1 VKIYLDLCAIQRP
14 LDTPNQV
21 RIVLEA
27 EAVLG
32 IITFCDS
39 GQAELVSSEALF
51 YEGEQSPLPIR
62 QEHTRS
68 VLAKAKSSVNV
79 SKKETARATTLI
91 TFGLRPLDALHLVAL
106 AEAGNADYFC
116 TCDDTLLKSAKR
128 VKDLAVKVIN
138 PVDLVQE
145 IEK

>member
-21 RIVLEA
+21 RIILES

-39 GQAELVSSEALF
+39 GQAELISSEALL
-51 YEGEQSPLPIR
+51 YEGEQGPLPIR

-68 VLAKAKSSVNV
+68 VLAKAKSSVNIGERERV
-79 SKKETARATTLI
+79 RAATLI
-91 TFGLRPLDALHLVAL
+91 TFGLSPLDALHLAL

-116 TCDDTLLKSAKR
+116 TCDDKLLRNAKR

>member
-1 VKIYLDLCAIQRP
+1 MKIYLDLCAIQRP

-39 GQAELVSSEALF
+39 GQAELVSSEALL

-68 VLAKAKSSVNV
+68 VLVKAKSSVNIGE
-79 SKKETARATTLI
+79 KERVRAATLL
-91 TFGLRPLDALHLVAL
+91 TFGLRPLDALHLAL
-106 AEAGNADYFC
+106 AESGNADYFC
-116 TCDDTLLKSAKR
+116 TCDDKLLRSAKR